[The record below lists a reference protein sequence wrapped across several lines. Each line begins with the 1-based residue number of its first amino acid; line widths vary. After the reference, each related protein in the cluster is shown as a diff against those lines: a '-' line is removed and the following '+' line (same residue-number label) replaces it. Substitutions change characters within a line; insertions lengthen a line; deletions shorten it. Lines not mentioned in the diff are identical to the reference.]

1 MKFNIGDIVIGND
14 KNVNVYG
21 ITTKGWIGKVVGYQ
35 GTNWG
40 EEGITVT
47 EIEGGIPL
55 IVESKYFD
63 LYQPI
68 EPDIDDEF
76 VSMMFTA

>member
-14 KNVNVYG
+14 KNRYG
-21 ITTKGWIGKVVGYQ
+21 ITKKGWIGKVVGHD
-35 GTNWG
+35 GTING
-40 EEGITVT
+40 EEAIIVT